1 MNQNALLQPI
11 GRTSPYINLREV
23 SLRLDLLPGLFCIV
37 PTTFRP
43 GEEGDFL
50 VRVFVERDWVTRSE
64 DVVEEEDFEEI
75 EEEEEEDGEQR
86 QEWEERTTI
95 DIPIQRVEAE
105 AEEGEEKKKKR
116 RRDRMREF
124 VLRRL
129 KKRISQAGA
138 LLARLRQAYRFPRDR
153 NEEKYLLQRIVNS
166 VP

>member
-1 MNQNALLQPI
+1 M
-11 GRTSPYINLREV
+11 

-37 PTTFRP
+37 PTTFHP

-75 EEEEEEDGEQR
+75 EEDDDDDGEQR
-86 QEWEERTTI
+86 QEWGERTTI
-95 DIPIQRVEAE
+95 DIPIQRVEVDAEADPEAE
-105 AEEGEEKKKKR
+105 AEEGRAKKKR

-153 NEEKYLLQRIVNS
+153 NEEKYLLQRIVS
-166 VP
+166 ST